1 MKKSVWVVLGLMV
14 VIVGVVLWFVQQQ
27 PAEQTPNTEL
37 TLSEPDLAVAS
48 TLPKNLAA
56 NTTKTADDE
65 EDETFNPY
73 QSEVFKAQVQQVAD
87 LFEEHSKYPVGSRP
101 ITNPDAVRE
110 PEPFEF
116 NEVDLPFSD
125 DLDSDDPIRISA
137 ATDTFQYFQGD
148 IIRVRARI
156 SGAPSDT
163 FIGVSGNLSGPGG
176 DLPFPLVFQP
186 ADGTLTEF
194 TSEFD
199 SGLIPP
205 GLTSPEMAAV
215 IKVKVGTEDLLTTVS
230 FRYDQPSAQIIGTLP
245 SRVEGPN
252 LVIPLQVSVGQT
264 GYYFARGVLED
275 AQTGQ
280 PLIELQN
287 EGPLTA
293 GNGILNLN
301 AHILALRVHQ
311 SEGPYTLRSV
321 KLHRGAETGESF
333 DVPASTLQKTFAI
346 QGFPFSSY
354 EDEEFVD
361 ELAQERLEFL
371 RELGAVDEE
380 LVQEQ
385 LNLSADNLETE
396 EQGNQ
401 QEEEVENNEN

>member
-1 MKKSVWVVLGLMV
+1 
-14 VIVGVVLWFVQQQ
+14 
-27 PAEQTPNTEL
+27 
-37 TLSEPDLAVAS
+37 
-48 TLPKNLAA
+48 
-56 NTTKTADDE
+56 
-65 EDETFNPY
+65 
-73 QSEVFKAQVQQVAD
+73 
-87 LFEEHSKYPVGSRP
+87 
-101 ITNPDAVRE
+101 
-110 PEPFEF
+110 
-116 NEVDLPFSD
+116 
-125 DLDSDDPIRISA
+125 
-137 ATDTFQYFQGD
+137 
-148 IIRVRARI
+148 
-156 SGAPSDT
+156 
-163 FIGVSGNLSGPGG
+163 
-176 DLPFPLVFQP
+176 
-186 ADGTLTEF
+186 
-194 TSEFD
+194 
-199 SGLIPP
+199 
-205 GLTSPEMAAV
+205 MAAV

-275 AQTGQ
+275 ARTGQ

-354 EDEEFVD
+354 ENEEFVD

-380 LVQEQ
+380 LAQEQ
-385 LNLSADNLETE
+385 LSLGADDL
-396 EQGNQ
+396 Q
-401 QEEEVENNEN
+401 QENQDDDEIENNGN